1 MNTDLSGEF
10 IYMAGANIFNFTL
23 NEIPKAISEF
33 LKKHN
38 FNFDKISY
46 FIFHQANKFI
56 LKNLQ
61 KKLKIPDQRI
71 IIDVKNIGNTV
82 SGTIPIVLNRNLQ
95 KIKSGKYALLVGFG
109 VGLSWG
115 ISLIRKI

>member
-1 MNTDLSGEF
+1 M
-10 IYMAGANIFNFTL
+10 FNKT
-23 NEIPKAISEF
+23 
-33 LKKHN
+33 
-38 FNFDKISY
+38 KISY
-46 FIFHQANKFI
+46 FVFHQANKFI

-82 SGTIPIVLNRNLQ
+82 SGSIPIALNRNLQ

-109 VGLSWG
+109 VGLS
-115 ISLIRKI
+115 ISAVIVNLRKTKIFKIIKL